1 MTPPFFLRDYPMYSN
16 DPWRRR
22 RPMPRR
28 AVRIPVNQPAPRH
41 PGVNGQPPAPAQ
53 QPQTTQLHSPP
64 VMPEPR
70 AQTVI
75 PAAEPEPAPQ
85 PMPVPAEDEALVWKE
100 RYARL
105 QADLENTK
113 KRLERRYLSEAEQT
127 RQALL
132 RDMLPVADNLETALQ
147 HGNDDSDHLHQG
159 VTLTL
164 RSFREAMKRYGVEPV
179 SALGQPFDPTLH
191 EALVQIE
198 DENTAQGHVAQVLRT
213 GYTIDGELLRAAQVI
228 VAA

>member
-1 MTPPFFLRDYPMYSN
+1 
-16 DPWRRR
+16 
-22 RPMPRR
+22 
-28 AVRIPVNQPAPRH
+28 
-41 PGVNGQPPAPAQ
+41 
-53 QPQTTQLHSPP
+53 
-64 VMPEPR
+64 MPEPQT
-70 AQTVI
+70 QTVV

-85 PMPVPAEDEALVWKE
+85 PVSVPAEDEALIWKE

-113 KRLERRYLSEAEQT
+113 KGLERRYLSEAEQT
-127 RQALL
+127 RLALL

-147 HGNDDSDHLHQG
+147 HSDNDSDHLHQG
-159 VTLTL
+159 VALTL
-164 RSFREAMKRYGVEPV
+164 RAFEETMKRYGVEPV

-198 DENTAQGHVAQVLRT
+198 DENTAQGHVAKVLRT